1 MESKDRL
8 SAVLV
13 NGDTA
18 DESAETFFVNLSNV
32 VNATVTIDLT
42 NGGSPA
48 GNLTF
53 TAANSQTGGSGT
65 AGVITV
71 TGYMIGAT
79 SYANLAALNL
89 AHELQQLRAE
99 AETKM
104 RAEAEKKMKDEA
116 SSKASA
122 EAEAKVKHH
131 EPLIRNQLVTLFSQ
145 QTDASLGTVEAKEA
159 LRQEALKQVQAV
171 LAQEEGEPLVE
182 DLLFNNLI
190 IQ

>member
-1 MESKDRL
+1 MKRIL
-8 SAVLV
+8 LLLFALHL
-13 NGDTA
+13 A
-18 DESAETFFVNLSNV
+18 LPALAETSE
-32 VNATVTIDLT
+32 
-42 NGGSPA
+42 PA
-48 GNLTF
+48 EGEE
-53 TAANSQTGGSGT
+53 AANKTLYYALVPALVGNYGSDSRLKYYK
-65 AGVITV
+65 ADI
-71 TGYMIGAT
+71 
-79 SYANLAALNL
+79 AL
-89 AHELQQLRAE
+89 RV
-99 AETKM
+99 KG
-104 RAEAEKKMKDEA
+104 
-116 SSKASA
+116 S